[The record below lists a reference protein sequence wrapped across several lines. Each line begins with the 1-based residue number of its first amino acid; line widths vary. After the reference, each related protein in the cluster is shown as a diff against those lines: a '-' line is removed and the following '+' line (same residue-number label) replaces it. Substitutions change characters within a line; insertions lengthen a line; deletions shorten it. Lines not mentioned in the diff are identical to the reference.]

1 MMKEFSEIEIPI
13 PEEETDNKPLCDNT
27 DDSIS
32 SQAENNLN
40 NGDDIYAL
48 I

>member
-27 DDSIS
+27 IS